1 MDNKIIAAALA
12 CIIALSGWSLTTT
25 VGLKTDVA
33 LLKQQVEEIEK
44 KISKFKPKKKK
55 KKKIILAEAVRFE
68 LTVDR

>member
-33 LLKQQVEEIEK
+33 LLQQKVEIIEK
-44 KISKFKPKKKK
+44 KMNSALKKKK
-55 KKKIILAEAVRFE
+55 KKKNK
-68 LTVDR
+68 

>member
-12 CIIALSGWSLTTT
+12 CIIALSGWSFTTT

-44 KISKFKPKKKK
+44 KVSKFKPKKKK
-55 KKKIILAEAVRFE
+55 KKIK
-68 LTVDR
+68 

>member
-44 KISKFKPKKKK
+44 KVSKFKPNKKKK
-55 KKKIILAEAVRFE
+55 KKKKN
-68 LTVDR
+68 

>member
-33 LLKQQVEEIEK
+33 LLKEKVNQIEDK
-44 KISKFKPKKKK
+44 DSKFKPNKKKK
-55 KKKIILAEAVRFE
+55 KKKN
-68 LTVDR
+68 

>member
-33 LLKQQVEEIEK
+33 LLKEKVNQIEDK
-44 KISKFKPKKKK
+44 VSKFKPNKKMKKKK
-55 KKKIILAEAVRFE
+55 N
-68 LTVDR
+68 

>member
-1 MDNKIIAAALA
+1 MENKIIAAALA

-44 KISKFKPKKKK
+44 KVSKFKPNKKKK
-55 KKKIILAEAVRFE
+55 KKKN
-68 LTVDR
+68 

>member
-44 KISKFKPKKKK
+44 KVSKFKLKEVLEKYNS
-55 KKKIILAEAVRFE
+55 
-68 LTVDR
+68 

>member
-44 KISKFKPKKKK
+44 KVSKFKPNKKKK
-55 KKKIILAEAVRFE
+55 KKKN
-68 LTVDR
+68 